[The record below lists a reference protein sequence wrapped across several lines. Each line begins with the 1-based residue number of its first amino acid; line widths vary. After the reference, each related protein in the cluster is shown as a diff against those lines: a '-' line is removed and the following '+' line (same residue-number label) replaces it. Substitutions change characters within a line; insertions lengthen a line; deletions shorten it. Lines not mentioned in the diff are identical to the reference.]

1 MPPTKKNNY
10 KITDN
15 DFVVKSKAQLDFLK
29 TDFDNVQEALLTGP
43 GGTGKTVA
51 LLISSLGPQSN
62 GSLLI
67 QNASYVGVI
76 IRREATQLE
85 KSGLINAALEWYN
98 KFDPK
103 VVYNGSLRKFTFSS
117 GAQIWFRGVESE
129 DDALKFKGYTRL
141 HFLGVEEL
149 TQFTEKQFDLI
160 STRLRDASGKIP
172 LRIRCTTNAGDTG
185 EDWVLERYKYWL
197 YQSCITPLDPSI
209 KVQYG
214 KRLYTYIDEEDPDL
228 KRVVTDIKPKGSSE
242 QFVCIETKV
251 DDIMKDN
258 LQTLGKISDPVLR
271 AQLLGHKW
279 GLRAE
284 AGMYFSELDFKE
296 AQKTNSSQVV
306 RIRYW
311 DKAATKTGDFTCGL
325 LLCRTWNDYYIIE
338 DCVLEKV
345 DVSKVKDL
353 IMSTAR
359 RDGKNVIIGIEQEGG
374 SSGKEIA
381 YEYEQGLR
389 SEGFRVIIDQKT
401 ANKETSSKLA
411 RAAIISPVVKAGR
424 VGVIYGSWK
433 NEFLKQLVNF
443 PSKGIHDDV
452 VDALTGAYMILT
464 TKVSAPLAVSN
475 SLDMMRI
482 FHQKMDKNM
491 FDSRSMY

>member
-1 MPPTKKNNY
+1 MPPIKKNSY

-15 DFVVKSKAQLDFLK
+15 DFIVKSKAQLDFLK
-29 TDFDNVQEALLTGP
+29 ADFDNVQEALLTGP

-62 GSLLI
+62 GNLLI
-67 QNASYVGVI
+67 QNGSYVGVI

-85 KSGLINAALEWYN
+85 KSGLINAALEWYT
-98 KFDPK
+98 KFDSK

-160 STRLRDASGKIP
+160 STRLRDASGKLP

-197 YQSCITPLDPSI
+197 YQSCITPLDPPI
-209 KVQYG
+209 KVPYG

-228 KRVVTDIKPKGSSE
+228 KRVVTDVKPKGSSE

-284 AGMYFSELDFKE
+284 AGMYFSEMDFKE
-296 AQKTNSSQVV
+296 TQVYKGTQAV

-311 DKAATKTGDFTCGL
+311 DKAATKTGDYTCGL
-325 LLCRTWNDYYIIE
+325 LLARTHDNFYIIE
-338 DCVLEKV
+338 DCILEKV

-353 IMSTAR
+353 IISTAK
-359 RDGKNVIIGIEQEGG
+359 RDGKNVIVGIEQEGG

-381 YEYEQGLR
+381 YDYEKTLHA
-389 SEGFRVIIDQKT
+389 EGFRVVIDLKT
-401 ANKETSSKLA
+401 TNKETSSKLA

-424 VGVIYGSWK
+424 IGVIYGSWK

-443 PSKGIHDDV
+443 PSRGIHDDA
-452 VDALTGAYMILT
+452 VDALTGAYILLT
-464 TKVSAPLAVSN
+464 TKISAPLAVSN

-482 FHQKMDKNM
+482 FHQKMDKNLY
-491 FDSRSMY
+491 DSRSMY